1 MEKNEKIN
9 LLLFMILAS
18 GIFFAWNYFFDTK
31 PAPQPIATEQTAN
44 STPSMPS
51 SPVAALPQKIASV
64 EEIVKADRRIKIE
77 SGTLKGSLSLKG
89 ARIDDLVLKN
99 YRETTAPD
107 SEQIQLLAPMGTQN
121 PYYVETG
128 WASNQRDIQLPDA
141 TTPWQTDQNELTPEK
156 PLTLHW
162 DNGHGLRFERT
173 ISLDQHYVFTITDR
187 VHNSTSE
194 AITLSPYGLIRRFGQ
209 PKTAGFYILHEGP
222 IVCVGKN
229 VSEKSYS
236 DLEKHP
242 LESLQ
247 SDGGGW
253 IGFTDKYWLTAV
265 IPQQNVKSQMN
276 LRHIQGPQNNT
287 ILDQGSFQT
296 DFANAPIAIAASGQA
311 EATIHVFAGAKELDV
326 LDNYEKVLGIQNF
339 DRAVDFGWFYLLTKP
354 IFYALTFFH
363 DWIGNFGLAIM
374 LLTVLLKI
382 AFFPLAN
389 KSFRST
395 ARMKHIQPK
404 VEQIR
409 NRYADD
415 KMRMNQ
421 EVMELYKKEKV
432 NPLSGCLP
440 MLIQIPVFFAL
451 YKVLFISIEMRQAP
465 FFGWI
470 HDLSQPD
477 PTSFFNLFGL
487 IPWDPPSFLMIGVW
501 PLLMGL
507 SMLLQQKMNPP
518 PTDPA
523 QAKIFMLMPVMFTVM
538 LAQFPAGLVIYW
550 TWNNIITI
558 LQQMAFMYFD
568 ARHHKTQK

>member
-9 LLLFMILAS
+9 LLLFIILAS

-31 PAPQPIATEQTAN
+31 PAPQPVATEQKIN
-44 STPSMPS
+44 SAPSMPT
-51 SPVAALPQKIASV
+51 SPAAMLPQKIASV
-64 EEIVKADRRIKIE
+64 EEIVKSDRRIKIE
-77 SGTLKGSLSLKG
+77 SALLKGSLTLKG

-99 YRETTAPD
+99 YRETTNPN
-107 SEQIQLLAPMGTQN
+107 SPEIQLLSPLGTQN

-128 WASNQRDIQLPDA
+128 WVSDQHSIHLPDT

-162 DNGHGLRFERT
+162 ENGQGLRFERI
-173 ISLDQHYVFTITDR
+173 ISLDKNYVFSITDR
-187 VHNSTSE
+187 VYNNTAN

-209 PKTAGFYILHEGP
+209 PKTAGFFILHEGP
-222 IVCVGKN
+222 IGYLDHKLV
-229 VSEKSYS
+229 EKKYS

-242 LESLQ
+242 LESIQ
-247 SDGGGW
+247 SEGGW
-253 IGFTDKYWLTAV
+253 VGITDKYWLTAL
-265 IPQQNVKSQMN
+265 IPQQKSKSQVN
-276 LRHIQGPQNNT
+276 FRHVNGAQSAT
-287 ILDQGSFQT
+287 ALEQGSFQT
-296 DFANAPIAIAASGQA
+296 DFASAPIAIAASGQT
-311 EATIHVFAGAKELDV
+311 ETTVHLFAGAKELDL
-326 LDNYEKVLGIQNF
+326 LDNYEKVLGIEHF
-339 DRAVDFGWFYLLTKP
+339 DLAVDFGWFYFLTKP

-374 LLTVLLKI
+374 LLTILLKI

-409 NRYADD
+409 QRFADD

-558 LQQMAFMYFD
+558 LQQMTFMYFD
-568 ARHHKTQK
+568 ARQRRIEK

>member
-31 PAPQPIATEQTAN
+31 PAPQPIATEQTTN
-44 STPSMPS
+44 HTPSMPS
-51 SPVAALPQKIASV
+51 SPMAALPQKIASV

-99 YRETTAPD
+99 YRETTEPN
-107 SEQIQLLAPMGTQN
+107 SKQIQLLAPAGTQN

-128 WASNQRDIQLPDA
+128 WVSDQRDIRLPDE
-141 TTPWQTDQNELTPEK
+141 TTPWQTDQDELTPEK

-162 DNGHGLRFERT
+162 DNGQGLRFERM

-187 VHNSTSE
+187 VHNNTSG
-194 AITLSPYGLIRRFGQ
+194 AMTLSPYGLIRRFGQ

-222 IVCVGKN
+222 LGYLDHSLV
-229 VSEKSYS
+229 EKSYS
-236 DLEKHP
+236 DIEKHP
-242 LESLQ
+242 LESIQ
-247 SDGGGW
+247 SEGGW
-253 IGFTDKYWLTAV
+253 VGITDKYWLTAL
-265 IPQQNVKSQMN
+265 IPQQKSKSQVN
-276 LRHIQGPQNNT
+276 FRHINGT
-287 ILDQGSFQT
+287 TLDQSSFQT
-296 DFANAPIAIAASGQA
+296 DFANAPVAVAASGQA

-326 LDNYEKVLGIQNF
+326 LDNYEKVLGIEHF
-339 DRAVDFGWFYLLTKP
+339 DLAVDFGKFYFLTKP

-374 LLTVLLKI
+374 LLTVLLKF